1 MIYLV
6 NNFNELLEAMKK
18 ELAQGDIPFCV
29 SADIVPKNLDENESE
44 FEELLCQE
52 IKRTIDNKDCEFL
65 AIRSVK
71 LHPHLRGKNKFRE
84 FFKEFDNL
92 PVNKMFQ
99 DVVNPKLQAFLVN
112 SGYKV
117 MTEIKY
123 DYQVINCYK
132 LI

>member
-1 MIYLV
+1 
-6 NNFNELLEAMKK
+6 
-18 ELAQGDIPFCV
+18 
-29 SADIVPKNLDENESE
+29 
-44 FEELLCQE
+44 
-52 IKRTIDNKDCEFL
+52 
-65 AIRSVK
+65 
-71 LHPHLRGKNKFRE
+71 
-84 FFKEFDNL
+84 
-92 PVNKMFQ
+92 MFQ